1 MKCVG
6 PAGELRWSVVIPAY
20 NEAQRLPGYLKEVV
34 AYFDERHERYEVLV
48 VDDGSS
54 DGTSDRWRELSQAHP
69 SICGLRFPQ
78 NRGKGRAVR
87 AGMTIARGDL
97 RLMAD
102 ADGATPIAEVKRLA
116 AAIEDGADLAVGSRA
131 RPDGALVRHTR
142 LHRRLVG
149 NVFNRI
155 VRGLGVSD
163 VVDTQCGFKLFRG
176 PVAGDLFNAVR
187 TEGYGFDVELL
198 LLAQCRGYRIVEVPI
213 NWADQP
219 GSKVGVLRH
228 GPRMLWEILVARGR
242 LAVRRRRG
250 RHA

>member
-1 MKCVG
+1 MPQANV
-6 PAGELRWSVVIPAY
+6 RWSVVIPAY
-20 NEAQRLPGYLKEVV
+20 NEAERLPRYLDEIV
-34 AYFDERHERYEVLV
+34 AYFDKRGEPYEVLV

-54 DGTSDRWRELSQAHP
+54 DGTTERLQTRRADHP
-69 SICGLRFPQ
+69 AINAITFPN

-87 AGMTIARGDL
+87 AGMTTARGDL

-102 ADGATPIAEVKRLA
+102 ADGATPIGELARLE
-116 AAIEDGADLAVGSRA
+116 AAIDRGADVAVGSRA
-131 RPDGALVRHTR
+131 RPDGAVVRHTR

-149 NVFNRI
+149 NAFNLV

-176 PVAGDLFNAVR
+176 RVAEDLFAALR

-198 LLAQCRGYRIVEVPI
+198 LRAQRRGYRIQEVPI

-228 GPRMLWEILVARGR
+228 GPGMLREIVVARWR
-242 LAVRRRRG
+242 LSLERARG
-250 RHA
+250 GPM